1 MVSVFEIVHIR
12 TVRGTQTHHRVFA
25 LPPEVR
31 DLLLVLR
38 DALTADISPDI
49 PGKREPAAIQE
60 GMGTRYQSE
69 IVGKIPVLKLCRE
82 RKPGFAKF
90 DIS

>member
-12 TVRGTQTHHRVFA
+12 TVRGTQTHHQVFA
-25 LPPEVR
+25 LPLEVR

-49 PGKREPAAIQE
+49 PGKREPTAIQE
-60 GMGTRYQSE
+60 GMGARSQSE
-69 IVGKIPVLKLCRE
+69 IVGKIPVFEIMPE